1 MVKNKIV
8 AIVVACVLIV
18 SAGGYLV
25 YQQFFNQFS
34 LEFSEYYQQAEDF
47 EELEPLLNQY
57 FGAVQ
62 AAYDRSDKENLETFV
77 LDDSYEEVF
86 KILSDKQD
94 KCDEKFSS
102 ISSLDDDEQKSYLA
116 TLKLLH
122 PFLKIHAF
130 ILEKDVLLVANDY
143 HAPNSEWFNKM
154 TEILFEIYSE
164 YANGN
169 GEL

>member
-1 MVKNKIV
+1 MKSKII
-8 AIVVACVLIV
+8 AIVVACVLLV

-25 YQQFFNQFS
+25 YQQFLNQFS

-86 KILSDKQD
+86 KILSDRQA
-94 KCDEKFSS
+94 KCDEKFNS
-102 ISSLDDDEQKSYLA
+102 IFSLDDDEQKSYLA
-116 TLKLLH
+116 TLNLFH
-122 PFLKIHAF
+122 PFLKIHAL

-143 HAPNSEWFNKM
+143 HAPNTAWFNKM
-154 TEILFEIYSE
+154 SETLFEIYSE

-169 GEL
+169 GEF